1 MLSIKTANASTKPT
15 TLRRVAITVGVVIAS
30 AVGWRLAIFDPTMM
44 WGGDNAMYMM
54 LARNLLEG
62 HAYADTG
69 YAQSALAY
77 LAPASYPPGF
87 PIALAPALAMFGLN
101 ITAIKLYMIGL
112 YGVAIAMC
120 AWLAATRLP
129 ADRTTSYWVIVG
141 VAALV
146 AWNPRFAGWATLILS
161 ESVFVIVTYGALIA
175 CDHAYRRLDSH
186 RSCNALFTLAGGLI
200 LASLATRVFG
210 LALILAVWGYEL
222 VRYRRPT
229 RFGVMLFVI
238 AGLAGA
244 VLLGPRLL
252 GTSTGETSY
261 LTLVFQDL
269 FAHLNELPVTVS
281 ENLGHYGRL
290 LRHYWLIV
298 PGSAT
303 NQLVAAQWIAWL
315 SLPVV
320 AIGLWNRWRSS
331 PSVIEIFALVY
342 LASLLPWHSYGSRYL
357 IPLMAL
363 YVVYLTAGLLRIER
377 VLSAPRHAVLWLA
390 CCLAIFGYGLTYRA
404 TADFDHRIAPAA
416 PNGPNATAMY
426 RYIKQ
431 TTPKD
436 TRILVRDPRTLA
448 LFTRRGALTY
458 TDNANDQSL
467 PGFTR
472 VVSYA
477 REMGVDY
484 VLATPSDPG
493 FALLRWVNL
502 YPNAFSFIYAE
513 GPFRLYRLRKAN

>member
-1 MLSIKTANASTKPT
+1 MCLIG
-15 TLRRVAITVGVVIAS
+15 VAVAGAII
-30 AVGWRLAIFDPTMM
+30 WRLSIFDPTMM

-69 YAQSALAY
+69 YVQSALAY

-87 PIALAPALAMFGLN
+87 PIALVPALAMFGLN
-101 ITAIKLYMIGL
+101 ITVIKLYMIGL
-112 YGVAIAMC
+112 YGVAVVMC

-129 ADRTTSYWVIVG
+129 ADRTTSCWVIVG

-175 CDHAYRRLDSH
+175 CDRAYRRLDSN
-186 RSCNALFTLAGGLI
+186 RACNALFALAASLI

-229 RFGVMLFVI
+229 RFGAMLFVI

-244 VLLGPRLL
+244 VLLGPRLF
-252 GTSTGETSY
+252 GADTGQTSY
-261 LTLVFQDL
+261 LTLVSKDL
-269 FAHLNELPVTVS
+269 FAHLDELPVTILD
-281 ENLGHYGRL
+281 NLGHYGRL

-298 PGSAT
+298 PDSAAD
-303 NQLVAAQWIAWL
+303 QLLAAQWIAWL

-320 AIGLWNRWRSS
+320 VIGLWSRWRAN
-331 PSVIEIFALVY
+331 PSVVEVFALVY
-342 LASLLPWHSYGSRYL
+342 LVSLLPWHSYGSRYL

-363 YVVYLTAGLLRIER
+363 YIVYLTAGLLRIER
-377 VLSAPRHAVLWLA
+377 AVAAPRHAVLVVVA
-390 CCLAIFGYGLTYRA
+390 CLAILGYGLTYRA
-404 TADFDHRIAPAA
+404 TADFDHRIADAA
-416 PNGPNATAMY
+416 PNSASAMAMY
-426 RYIKQ
+426 RYIDR

-436 TRILVRDPRTLA
+436 ALVLVRDPRTLA
-448 LFTRRGALTY
+448 LFTRRHALTY
-458 TDNANDQSL
+458 TDNANDQRL
-467 PGFTR
+467 PSIMR
-472 VVSYA
+472 VLSYA

-484 VLATPSDPG
+484 MLVTPSDPCY
-493 FALLRWVNL
+493 ALLRWINL
-502 YPNAFSFIYAE
+502 YPRAFSFVHAE
-513 GPFRLYRLRKAN
+513 GSFRLYRLRESG